1 MIGQTVS
8 HYIIIDKIAEG
19 GMGAIYKARDTKL
32 KRTVALKFLPMD
44 ITQDTIAKQRFIH
57 EARSAS
63 ILDHPNICTI
73 YEIDETEKG
82 QMFIA
87 MAFYE
92 GETIKQKIEQDS
104 MTLES
109 TLDIMV
115 EICDGLNRAHEAG
128 IVHRDIKPA
137 NIMITPRGEV
147 KILDFGLA
155 KLGGDTSLTRTGIAV
170 GTAAYMSPEQA
181 SGENVDHRT
190 DIWSLGVVLYEI
202 ITKKLP
208 FCGDSPRSMVYSI
221 VRKDPSGFSDLEVQ
235 LPRKLIKIIKKCM
248 SKQTR
253 DRYQSMSE
261 LRSDLVNLR
270 EQLGM
275 ERHTTKLKTGPFRKK
290 FRVSRRKFLF
300 PFLLISILL
309 GIVLVIPTSRRMIMD
324 WVGIDKVPA
333 QKHLA
338 VLPFSVDGD
347 DPAVRVF
354 GIGMARMITDKL
366 IQMEK
371 YEQDF
376 WTVSSQSLENKK
388 VKTGQDARKLF
399 AVNLIIKGTL
409 RRKGNLIEFGIK
421 FENPES
427 EQQMK
432 YEMLAGHITNL
443 SIWQD
448 GVILKIL
455 DMLDIKVTSEIQSR
469 LIAAGTSLPGAFE
482 NYIKGLGY
490 LAKNMKTQDI
500 EMAID
505 CLKMAIKQ
513 DPVYSL
519 ANALLAEAYWNKF
532 KLTKE
537 QEWISKAESYCYKA
551 LKNNE
556 REKHAHIILSEIY
569 KERRQFNKAFEQIH
583 KVLIDN
589 PEDFYAYL
597 ELAKGYEVTQNSKK
611 EEESYKKAINTR
623 TDYYEGYDYLGY
635 FYYKNSRLEEAVQM
649 YRKVIELAPENNI
662 GYINLGGIYYTI
674 GKMDQALEMFENSYR
689 IKVDPDLISNL
700 GTLYFFH
707 GRYQDAARM
716 FEKAVRQNQ
725 HNYILKGN
733 LADAYRLIPEYKE
746 KSMTVYRQAIELAEK
761 ALIEEPASAEIYSIL
776 ALYQVKIKK
785 REQAGKLIE
794 KALELAPNETEI
806 IRRSIMV
813 FELLKQRQKA
823 LNAVGEYMIRYGS
836 LEDIRREPD
845 LFDLQKDPLYQKWV
859 EKNITD

>member
-8 HYIIIDKIAEG
+8 HYNIIDG
-19 GMGAIYKARDTKL
+19 GMGVIYKARDTKL
-32 KRTVALKFLPMD
+32 KRTVALKFLPLD
-44 ITQDTIAKQRFIH
+44 ITLDSNAKQRFIH

-92 GETIKQKIEQDS
+92 GETLKQKIEQDS

-115 EICDGLNRAHEAG
+115 KICDGLNRAHEAG

-202 ITKKLP
+202 VTKKLP

-221 VRKDPSGFSDLEVQ
+221 VRKDPSGFSGLEAYI
-235 LPRKLIKIIKKCM
+235 PRKLIKIINKCM
-248 SKQTR
+248 NKQTR
-253 DRYQSMSE
+253 DRYQTMSE
-261 LRSDLVNLR
+261 LRSDLINLR
-270 EQLGM
+270 EQVGM
-275 ERHTTKLKTGPFRKK
+275 EKHTTKLKTGSSRQR
-290 FRVSRRKFLF
+290 FRVPWRKFLF
-300 PFLLISILL
+300 PFLLMSLLL
-309 GIVLVIPTSRRMIMD
+309 GIALVIPYSRIMIMD

-347 DPAVRVF
+347 DPVVRVF

-366 IQMEK
+366 ILLEK

-376 WTVSSQSLENKK
+376 WVVSSQSLKNKK
-388 VKTGQDARKLF
+388 AKTGQDARKLF
-399 AVNLIIKGTL
+399 AVNLIIGGTL
-409 RRKGNLIEFGIK
+409 KRKSNLIEFGIK
-421 FENPES
+421 LENPES
-427 EQQMK
+427 EQQIK
-432 YEMLAGHITNL
+432 FEMLAGHITNL

-469 LIAAGTSLPGAFE
+469 LIAGGTSLPGAFE

-490 LAKNMKTQDI
+490 LEKNIKTQNL
-500 EMAID
+500 ELAID
-505 CLKMAIKQ
+505 CFKKAIKQ

-519 ANALLAEAYWNKF
+519 ANARLAEAYHRKYQ
-532 KLTKE
+532 LTRDPD
-537 QEWISKAESYCYKA
+537 WISKAESICQAA
-551 LKNNE
+551 LRGNE
-556 REKHAHIILSEIY
+556 KLRCAHMILGEIY
-569 KERRQFNKAFEQIH
+569 LEQGQSKKAIDHIQE
-583 KVLIDN
+583 VLN
-589 PEDFYAYL
+589 HHQKDFYVYL
-597 ELAKGYEVTQNSKK
+597 ELAEIYDKEQNFKK
-611 EEESYKKAINTR
+611 VEEAYRNAIKSR
-623 TDYYEGYDYLGY
+623 PDYYSGYDHLGY
-635 FYYKNSRLEEAVQM
+635 FYYRNSRLTEAVQM

-662 GYINLGGIYYTI
+662 GYNNLGGIYYTI
-674 GKMDQALEMFENSYR
+674 GKTDRALDMFENSYR
-689 IKVDPDLISNL
+689 IKADPDLISNL
-700 GTLYFFH
+700 GTLYFFQ

-716 FEKAVRQNQ
+716 FEKALRQNQ
-725 HNYILKGN
+725 NDYILKGN

-746 KSMTVYRQAIELAEK
+746 KYLTIYRQAIELAEK
-761 ALIEEPASAEIYSIL
+761 ALIKKPASAEIYSSL
-776 ALYQVKIKK
+776 ALYQARIKN

-794 KALELAPNETEI
+794 KALELAPNEPEI

-813 FELLKQRQKA
+813 FERLKQRQKA
-823 LNAVGEYMIRYGS
+823 LNAVKEYMIRYGS
-836 LEDIRREPD
+836 IEDIKREPD
-845 LFDLQKDPLYQKWV
+845 LFDLQKDPHYQKWV
-859 EKNITD
+859 EKNIPD